1 MSISGTSF
9 SWNGCPDAVKMAML
23 GQEATNDRSESAL
36 GRATH
41 QLQRFGRS
49 GILNAATISD
59 AKSNGCFTCFTKK
72 NQSKGMF
79 HQFDKELRES
89 LLITAIEDSPE
100 TISINRDEID
110 KQREAKEERRKYL
123 RLRV

>member
-1 MSISGTSF
+1 
-9 SWNGCPDAVKMAML
+9 MAML